1 MAFTAP
7 KTLPELPPE
16 ATRAILKA
24 FSDLEATLRRPEG
37 AYVDRRNPAAAAK
50 PQADQVV
57 HVGADRRLALPDPRP
72 YLARTLTVVVESGPV
87 TLLGTINRD
96 PELELPS
103 KGAFILVSTGDSWWS
118 VGGSSA
124 GSRGETGA
132 TGLQG
137 APGATGAKGASS
149 PPGEPGEAGEQGLP
163 GKDGQPG
170 QTGLQGPPGGQGE
183 PGDPGEQGP
192 PGQRGDKG
200 DPGASGLPGADGAD
214 GDPGPPGVP
223 GATGVDGAP
232 GAKGDPGPPGIDGA
246 DGDPGPPGA
255 QGPIGPQG
263 PAGADGSSTGS
274 GLQGPPGEPGSDGDQ
289 GPPGIQGQIGPQGI
303 PGLGIPGDP
312 GDQGEPG
319 FIIQQQIV
327 TTQVGGVGFIST
339 QTVNLGTIYS
349 FSGTFDL
356 VGLVGLTPG
365 DPVFVAR
372 AVTAVTPDEAEDQ
385 MVISGRVLNSTT
397 IRCFWKSPESP
408 VAGSIFIQFAVASS
422 TGALVGTGANF
433 YQLGREDS
441 DMTGAVAPLIVVPMF
456 NWSRDAVAHVT
467 EFDGPLWQPPFGG
480 FTPSGRMQ
488 VHKIPS
494 EVGHPGIIR
503 CIVPLGQTGSLFMG
517 ASSLEPIWEP
527 ATLLGFRCI
536 IRLNTVNPGTDYDV
550 HLGFNDNTTSG
561 GDLNA
566 IGWTT
571 GATALWVAYTA
582 NGGAFTTDN
591 DDAIVAG
598 NWFVLEQVKTATGW
612 LGYINGVANNATITT
627 NIPTAL
633 LNFGIRLADDGGGAV
648 DFSIDIDSITIF
660 TGTLPQRWTT

>member
-72 YLARTLTVVVESGPV
+72 YLARTLTVVVEAGPV

-96 PELELPS
+96 PELELPN

-124 GSRGETGA
+124 GSRGETGL

-137 APGATGAKGASS
+137 LPGAAGAKGAPS
-149 PPGEPGEAGEQGLP
+149 PPGEPGSDGEQGPP
-163 GKDGQPG
+163 GRDGQPG
-170 QTGLQGPPGGQGE
+170 QTGSQGPPGGQGE
-183 PGDPGEQGP
+183 QGDPGDPGP
-192 PGQRGDKG
+192 PGDKGDKG
-200 DPGASGLPGADGAD
+200 DPGGSGPPGADGAD
-214 GDPGPPGVP
+214 G
-223 GATGVDGAP
+223 
-232 GAKGDPGPPGIDGA
+232 A
-246 DGDPGPPGA
+246 DGSPGPPGA
-255 QGPIGPQG
+255 TGAQG
-263 PAGADGSSTGS
+263 PAGADGTSSSGS
-274 GLQGPPGEPGSDGDQ
+274 GSQGPPGQDGDPGEP
-289 GPPGIQGQIGPQGI
+289 GPPGIQGQIGPQGVQ
-303 PGLGIPGDP
+303 GISLPGDEGP
-312 GDQGEPG
+312 QGEPG

-356 VGLVGLTPG
+356 IGLVGLTPG

-456 NWSRDAVAHVT
+456 NWGRDAVAHVT
-467 EFDGPLWQPPFGG
+467 EFDGPLHLPPFGG
-480 FTPSGRMQ
+480 FTPGGRMQ

-503 CIVPLGQTGSLFMG
+503 CIVPLGQVGYLFQG
-517 ASSLEPIWEP
+517 DSSTEALWEP
-527 ATLLGFRCI
+527 ATLLGFRAI
-536 IRLNTVNPGTDYDV
+536 VRPNTTNFGSDYDV
-550 HLGFNDNTTSG
+550 YVGLGDVMSTAVLGLNGVLFFSSISG
-561 GDLNA
+561 GARWAEIAQNAGAGTTVLDDLV
-566 IGWTT
+566 TVT
-571 GATALWVAYTA
+571 
-582 NGGAFTTDN
+582 
-591 DDAIVAG
+591 
-598 NWFVLEQVKTATGW
+598 NWYVLEMVQVSAGVW
-612 LGYINGVANNATITT
+612 RGFINGVAAGSTMAT

-633 LNFGIRLADDGGGAV
+633 LNFGLHVSDDGGGAV
-648 DFSIDIDSITIF
+648 DFSLDIDSLTVF
-660 TGTLPQRWTT
+660 TGILPQRWTT